1 VPAETYARLQREL
14 EELDAAQAGHSDWIR
29 LSTVVLEAVMQAQS
43 LVIEKQRAMLE
54 AARNEAEPEDVRRL
68 RQEARDALRYVDNMT
83 QLYQR
88 IKGKLG

>member
-1 VPAETYARLQREL
+1 
-14 EELDAAQAGHSDWIR
+14 
-29 LSTVVLEAVMQAQS
+29 VLEAVMQAQA